1 MKKAVLLFIVAIF
14 SINIS
19 AQSEAQKIYETE
31 KAFERA
37 SAEKGINQ
45 AFIEFTAPD
54 GVCFPTGSPANCRE
68 SWKSLPASPAFLVWN
83 PTFIDVSSNG
93 LFAFSTGNF
102 VYRAKGKDDAN
113 ANYGEYL
120 TVWQRQPDN
129 LYKAVIDIGI
139 SHEKP
144 EKTETEWKSANN
156 SANSQT
162 EQSGYAGDTASAFF
176 ETLTKQGIQK
186 AYKHYAAEDIHVL
199 REGKMP
205 FASKTAWLAELKK
218 DKSIVTIKKRTSFFG
233 AADFAYTT
241 NGYSRV
247 KSDKTTENG
256 SFVQIW
262 KLKNGKWQIVF
273 DVFLPSNQ

>member
-14 SINIS
+14 SFNIS
-19 AQSEAQKIYETE
+19 AQTEAQKIYETE
-31 KAFERA
+31 RAFERA

-54 GVCFPTGSPANCRE
+54 GVCFFTGAPSNCRE
-68 SWKSLPASPAFLVWN
+68 FWKTSPASPAFITWN

-93 LFAFSTGNF
+93 LFAVSTGNS
-102 VYRAKGKDDAN
+102 VYRGNGKDDAN
-113 ANYGEYL
+113 AIYGEYL
-120 TVWQRQPDN
+120 TVWQKQPDN
-129 LYKAVIDIGI
+129 SYKAVVDIGT

-144 EKTETEWKSANN
+144 EKIETEWKTANI
-156 SANSQT
+156 ATASQT

-176 ETLTKQGIQK
+176 EVVTKQGIQK
-186 AYKHYAAEDIHVL
+186 AYKNYAAEDIRVL

-205 FASKTAWLAELKK
+205 FVGKTAWLAELKK
-218 DKSIVTIKKRTSFFG
+218 DKSKVTIKKRTSFFG

-241 NGYSRV
+241 NGYSIL

-256 SFVQIW
+256 NFVQVW
-262 KLKNGKWQIVF
+262 KLKNGKWQIAF

>member
-1 MKKAVLLFIVAIF
+1 MKKAVLLFIIAIF
-14 SINIS
+14 SLNIS
-19 AQSEAQKIYETE
+19 AQTEAQKIYETE

-37 SAEKGINQ
+37 SAEKSINQ

-54 GVCFPTGSPANCRE
+54 GVCFLTGAPSNCRE
-68 SWKSLPASPAFLVWN
+68 FWKQTPASAAFLTWN
-83 PTFIDVSSNG
+83 PTFIDISSNG
-93 LFAFSTGNF
+93 LFAVSTGNSI
-102 VYRAKGKDDAN
+102 YRAKGKDDAN
-113 ANYGEYL
+113 ASYGEYL

-129 LYKAVIDIGI
+129 SYKAVVDIGV

-144 EKTETEWKSANN
+144 EKIETEWKTAMNP
-156 SANSQT
+156 AQT
-162 EQSGYAGDTASAFF
+162 EQSGYAGDTAAAFF

-186 AYKHYAAEDIHVL
+186 AYKNYAAEDIHVL

-205 FASKTAWLAELKK
+205 FASKSAWLAELKK
-218 DKSIVTIKKRTSFFG
+218 DKSQVTIKKRTSFFG

-247 KSDKTTENG
+247 KPDKTTENG
-256 SFVQIW
+256 NFVQVW
-262 KLKNGKWQIVF
+262 KLKNGKWQIAF